1 MVGQHGRSLSY
12 RLKNGGGCELRFF
25 CKGNRGRALL
35 ERDFLHVLA
44 SAFAMLG
51 ISAAPSIGQT
61 PAANTSLP
69 KAKSA
74 AEAYQNIQ
82 VLKEIPADQLTPA
95 MQFITYSLGVECS
108 YCHVEGALEKDDKK
122 PKQTARK
129 MMQMMA
135 AINRDNFESKQAV
148 TCNSCHRG
156 SPRPVGTPI
165 IAEGGP
171 RAVTESVPGE
181 DISTIN
187 APQAEQIIAKY
198 VEAIGG
204 AAALQKVNTREE
216 KGTINVSG
224 RNLPIEILSR
234 TGGKQL
240 TIIHLPNG
248 DSVTAYDG
256 ASGWTSAPNRPV
268 REIPSVEVASAQ
280 AEGDLQLPLHMKQLF
295 NEVKTAATEK
305 IGDRETYVVAGMNSG
320 EIAAKFYF
328 DKDTGYLLRILRYT
342 KSPLGRNPT
351 QIDYADYRSQ
361 DGLKI
366 PFQLTIAR
374 PNSRLA
380 VQIED
385 AKFNVPV
392 DDAKFARPVPESKPD
407 RHSP

>member
-1 MVGQHGRSLSY
+1 MFKRFRWGLA
-12 RLKNGGGCELRFF
+12 LAFTMLR
-25 CKGNRGRALL
+25 
-35 ERDFLHVLA
+35 
-44 SAFAMLG
+44 
-51 ISAAPSIGQT
+51 ISAGPSLAQT
-61 PAANTSLP
+61 AAANASSL
-69 KAKSA
+69 KGKSA

-82 VLKEIPADQLTPA
+82 VLKEIPADQLVPA

-135 AINRDNFESKQAV
+135 AINRDNFDSKQTV

-156 SPRPVGTPI
+156 APRPVSTPVIVEPGAKPVLESSPPDETTPVNVSPADEI
-165 IAEGGP
+165 IA
-171 RAVTESVPGE
+171 R
-181 DISTIN
+181 
-187 APQAEQIIAKY
+187 Y
-198 VEAIGG
+198 VDAIGG
-204 AAALQKVNTREE
+204 AVALAKINTRQE

-224 RNLPIEILSR
+224 RNLPIEILNR
-234 TGGKQL
+234 TGRKQL
-240 TIIHLPNG
+240 TVIHLPNG
-248 DSVTAYDG
+248 DSITAYDG

-280 AEGDLQLPLHMKQLF
+280 VEVNLQMPLQMKQLF
-295 NEVKTAATEK
+295 NEVKTAAPEK
-305 IGDRETYVVAGMNSG
+305 IGDREMYVVAGINSG
-320 EIAAKFYF
+320 EVAAKFYF
-328 DKDTGYLLRILRYT
+328 DEDSGYLLRILRYT

-366 PFQLTIAR
+366 PFHLTIAR
-374 PNSRLA
+374 PNSRLI

-392 DDAKFARPVPESKPD
+392 DDAKFSRPASEPD

>member
-1 MVGQHGRSLSY
+1 MRRELLY
-12 RLKNGGGCELRFF
+12 RLSM
-25 CKGNRGRALL
+25 
-35 ERDFLHVLA
+35 VLA
-44 SAFAMLG
+44 LVGSAESQL
-51 ISAAPSIGQT
+51 GQT
-61 PAANTSLP
+61 ANTSP
-69 KAKSA
+69 AKGKTA

-82 VLKEIPADQLTPA
+82 MLKDVPADQLIPA

-135 AINRDNFESKQAV
+135 AINRDNFDSKQTV

-156 SPRPVGTPI
+156 SPRPSAIPM

-171 RAVTESVPGE
+171 RPITESVSGE
-181 DISTIN
+181 GNSTVN
-187 APQAEQIIAKY
+187 GPPAELIITKY
-198 VEAIGG
+198 VEVIGG
-204 AAALQKVNTREE
+204 PAALQRVNTREE

-224 RNLPIEILSR
+224 RNLPIEVLSR

-240 TIIHLPNG
+240 TVIHLPNG

-280 AEGDLQLPLHMKQLF
+280 AEVDLQLPLHMKQLF

-305 IGDRETYVVAGMNSG
+305 IGDRDTYVVTGMNSG
-320 EIAAKFYF
+320 EVAAKFYF

-374 PNSRLA
+374 PNSRL
-380 VQIED
+380 VVRIED
-385 AKFNVPV
+385 AQFNLPL
-392 DDAKFARPVPESKPD
+392 DDAKFARPAAPPAGTPP
-407 RHSP
+407 SP